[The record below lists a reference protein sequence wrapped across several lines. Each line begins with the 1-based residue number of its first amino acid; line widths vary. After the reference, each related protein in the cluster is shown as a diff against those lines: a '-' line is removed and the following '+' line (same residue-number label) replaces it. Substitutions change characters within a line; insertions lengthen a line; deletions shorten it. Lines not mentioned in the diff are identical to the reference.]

1 MSNIQ
6 TKIKPAKAPAKLK
19 TSALIPKM
27 LNHAAYVTHDVAATV
42 EFYTKIMGMELAS
55 SVFDDRIP
63 STGDAFPYF
72 HVFFR
77 MGDGSTIAFFE
88 APGLPEAAAPTHPAY
103 AIFNHIALQ
112 VETADEVLRWRAWLE
127 QHGLDLVGPTNHA
140 DEFLSIYFHDPN
152 GVRLEITTPLDRRWN
167 QHSDRA
173 RRDLALWLEAKEKAR
188 REGRDIPN
196 ALIELIRRERA
207 RYQPA

>member
-1 MSNIQ
+1 VANVQ
-6 TKIKPAKAPAKLK
+6 TKSKPAKAPAKLK
-19 TSALIPKM
+19 TSALVPKM

-42 EFYTKIMGMELAS
+42 EFYTKVMGMELAS
-55 SVFDDRIP
+55 TVFDDRIP

-88 APGLPEAAAPTHPAY
+88 APGLPAAEPPSHPAY

-112 VETADEVLRWRAWLE
+112 VDTADEVKRWYAWLK
-127 QHGLDLVGPTNHA
+127 QHGLELVGPTNHA

-152 GVRLEITTPLDRRWN
+152 GVRLEITTPLDPHWN
-167 QHSDRA
+167 QHTDRA
-173 RRDLALWLEAKEKAR
+173 RRDLALWLEAKEQAR
-188 REGRDIPN
+188 RDGRDIPA

-207 RYQPA
+207 RYQPN